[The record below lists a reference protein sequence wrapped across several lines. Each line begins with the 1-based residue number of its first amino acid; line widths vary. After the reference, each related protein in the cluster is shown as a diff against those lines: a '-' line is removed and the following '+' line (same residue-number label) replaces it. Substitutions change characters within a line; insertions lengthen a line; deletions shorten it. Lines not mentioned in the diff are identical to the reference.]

1 MKTFREAGSVTDKNH
16 MRIRKEQTISDEAK
30 LIATASDALAHP
42 LRVELF
48 KHIYK
53 ENMRRRGVCTK
64 QLVELFGCSQSTISQ
79 HMKKI
84 VISGLVQT
92 KRENNCTNYYINLGM
107 LSKYLSAVKQL
118 NAL

>member
-1 MKTFREAGSVTDKNH
+1 
-16 MRIRKEQTISDEAK
+16 MRIRKNEPISEEAK

-48 KHIYK
+48 KYIYK
-53 ENMRRRGVCTK
+53 ENMQRRGVCTK
-64 QLVELFGCSQSTISQ
+64 QLVEHFGYSQSTISQ

-84 VISGLVQT
+84 VISDLVQT

-107 LSKYLSAVKQL
+107 LGKYLSAVKQL
-118 NAL
+118 NALH